1 MQSLTEVQNHLAG
14 LEDIRHLLRSLRAM
28 SAIRWRRARMHLH
41 TAKIYAA
48 SVDAQLGLMLA
59 LEASPGRHI
68 VAGLSAPAATG
79 AIGLITLTSDR
90 GLCGTFNAGL
100 VSQAL
105 HLIQRWQRQGHMVKI
120 ISLGGYG
127 ERLFR
132 KAGHEVLHT
141 ERFPLTHVISFVAA
155 RDVITRVKDFYE
167 SGAISELYLLYNQ
180 FLSFGR
186 YESVL
191 TRLLPPDLTRIVT
204 RPRVMPEDL
213 ILGSARAELQVF
225 LLWEH
230 LATRLYL
237 ALIESLVSEHSA
249 RLQTM
254 DAAISNIDERVTD
267 LELRYHAIRQE
278 RITQEV
284 LEVQSNLQGRGSR
297 SGLSHLI

>member
-1 MQSLTEVQNHLAG
+1 MQSLTEIKNRLAG

-28 SAIRWRRARMHLH
+28 SAIRWRRARTHLR
-41 TAKIYAA
+41 TAQTYAT
-48 SVDAQLGLMLA
+48 SVDAQLGLILTLKAASEYHWTAA
-59 LEASPGRHI
+59 LN
-68 VAGLSAPAATG
+68 APAASG

-90 GLCGTFNAGL
+90 GLCGTFNTGL
-100 VSQAL
+100 VSQASQ
-105 HLIQRWQRQGHMVKI
+105 LIQKWQRQGYAVRI

-127 ERLFR
+127 ERLFH
-132 KAGHEVLHT
+132 KAGYDVLYT
-141 ERFPLTHVISFVAA
+141 ERFPLTQVISFVAA
-155 RDVITRVKDFYE
+155 RDVIARIRDFSE
-167 SGAISELYLLYNQ
+167 SGAISELHLLYNQ

-191 TRLLPPDLTRIVT
+191 ARLLPPDLTQIVT
-204 RPRVMPEDL
+204 QPRTVPEDL
-213 ILGSARAELQVF
+213 ILGSARAELQRF

-254 DAAISNIDERVTD
+254 DAAISNLDERVTY

-278 RITQEV
+278 HITQEV
-284 LEVQSNLQGRGSR
+284 LEVQSNLRGRSTR
-297 SGLSHLI
+297 PHA